1 MDGTEAD
8 RKFARAGCFQGARL
22 CHPPQPFLKFSANLF
37 FSFCLGGAPPA
48 AGHIRYSDGV
58 MALTQSARLPGPSWD
73 EEVVPALRKRLE
85 SESRTLARRMSAISL
100 SSVDEPTTLS
110 YAAFSDNTLR
120 PSQPAAHSNT
130 LQSSGAQRQQAAYQ
144 QQPASDRTMATVTS
158 RNNST
163 TNSGG
168 QTPFQRARTY
178 SSPYA
183 SNPNGHPNGTARPKL
198 NTAKTADASRSLSP
212 RPVDVKPTRIP
223 KASRPPQVPGASSTS
238 NPPYTNGFSHSTP
251 VTPDLPYQPPPEHR
265 GFAAAQRDLVPSSST
280 RSTIELPRRGGHPS
294 PGLLQESPPFPT
306 ESTMSSAFDQDPPR
320 PSIDSEERPYE
331 HWYRGEVSRNGGV
344 GELRVGRRQEML
356 DIANYGH
363 LIGNKKASMSR
374 VPPAQAA
381 ESSARHRQ
389 RAGSIA
395 GITNRERERGSVY
408 LDDEHAD
415 EVGRV
420 LDEHPLTDLDGEE
433 SDINSISDR
442 NMVAYAYLPE
452 TNDTTPSQEWTQT
465 AGAHELRSTTPTPS
479 MIPRSSSRQNQN
491 PPPSRIPGPSSRR
504 SSESRSTATMS
515 PPQNGLSRSTD
526 FNSTSASSN
535 TTPSPT
541 ISASSPNQRQQ
552 AYANHTV
559 PSATQKR
566 GMSPAPKSKT
576 SRTAAG
582 KATRARLV
590 SQREREK
597 EDKENRESVA
607 QYPTPGDEE
616 EDMAD
621 AIPSWTQPVHR
632 EGNWDEVVLPVVARK
647 KGLDG
652 YYENA
657 NGSPQPKKTGDTIEP
672 APGTFGFDHSKYRPP
687 REFESVPMD
696 EFGRPAQ
703 PITSREHE
711 GQAEKSVNE
720 KPSPHDETR
729 LPVRQPQPQS
739 PVPFAQYA
747 PTTAQTTRRK
757 PGELEAQKGSQK
769 QHQVEEDDKDAGCC
783 KCVIM

>member
-1 MDGTEAD
+1 
-8 RKFARAGCFQGARL
+8 
-22 CHPPQPFLKFSANLF
+22 
-37 FSFCLGGAPPA
+37 
-48 AGHIRYSDGV
+48 

-100 SSVDEPTTLS
+100 SSVDEPAPLS
-110 YAAFSDNTLR
+110 YTAFADNSLR
-120 PSQPAAHSNT
+120 SNQPPARSNT
-130 LQSSGAQRQQAAYQ
+130 LQSSGGQRQQAAYQ
-144 QQPASDRTMATVTS
+144 QPPAPDRTMTTVTS
-158 RNNST
+158 RNNGTANTSV
-163 TNSGG
+163 
-168 QTPFQRARTY
+168 QVPIQQRARTY

-183 SNPNGHPNGTARPKL
+183 SNPNGHPNGTTRPKL
-198 NTAKTADASRSLSP
+198 NTTKTADGSRSLSP

-223 KASRPPQVPGASSTS
+223 KASRPPQVAGASSTS
-238 NPPYTNGFSHSTP
+238 NSPYTNGFSHSTP
-251 VTPDLPYQPPPEHR
+251 VTPEIPYQLPPEHR
-265 GFAAAQRDLVPSSST
+265 AYGTTQRDLVPSSST
-280 RSTIELPRRGGHPS
+280 RSTIELPARGKYHQS
-294 PGLLQESPPFPT
+294 PGLMQESPPFPT
-306 ESTMSSAFDQDPPR
+306 ESTMSSGFDQDPPR

-363 LIGNKKASMSR
+363 LIGNKKATSR
-374 VPPAQAA
+374 VPPVQAV
-381 ESSARHRQ
+381 ENSVRHRK

-395 GITNRERERGSVY
+395 GITNKERERGSVY

-433 SDINSISDR
+433 SDINSITDR
-442 NMVAYAYLPE
+442 NAVAYAYLPE
-452 TNDTTPSQEWTQT
+452 DADTMPSEEWTQT

-491 PPPSRIPGPSSRR
+491 YPPSRIPGPSSRR
-504 SSESRSTATMS
+504 SSESRSTVTT
-515 PPQNGLSRSTD
+515 PPAQNGLSRSTD
-526 FNSTSASSN
+526 INSTSTSSI
-535 TTPSPT
+535 TTPSPSVST
-541 ISASSPNQRQQ
+541 SSPNQRQQ
-552 AYANHTV
+552 TYANHTV

-566 GMSPAPKSKT
+566 GMSPASKTKT

-582 KATRARLV
+582 KATRARLL

-597 EDKENRESVA
+597 EEKENRESIA
-607 QYPTPGDEE
+607 QYPTPGDEG

-621 AIPSWTQPVHR
+621 AIPSWTQPVPKT
-632 EGNWDEVVLPVVARK
+632 GNWDEVVLPVVARK

-657 NGSPQPKKTGDTIEP
+657 NGSPQPKKKGDAVEP

-687 REFESVPMD
+687 RDFESIPMD
-696 EFGRPAQ
+696 EFGRPAEQ
-703 PITSREHE
+703 PTDGKEPE
-711 GQAEKSVNE
+711 VAQAEKPIDE

-729 LPVRQPQPQS
+729 LPVRQPPPQS

-747 PTTAQTTRRK
+747 PTNAQTTRLK
-757 PGELEAQKGSQK
+757 VSDPEAQLPPQQQ
-769 QHQVEEDDKDAGCC
+769 QHQMEDDDKDAGCC
-783 KCVIM
+783 KCIIM